1 MFLMKQG
8 SDNMCLYMAVTA
20 DEYELP
26 LIVSDHIKE
35 IAEYTGTSNKSV
47 LESIRLKL
55 SGKYKKIKYVKVEI

>member
-8 SDNMCLYMAVTA
+8 SDNMRLYMAVTA
-20 DEYELP
+20 DKYELP
-26 LIVSDHIKE
+26 LIVSDRITE